1 MTRKKIVAGNWK
13 LNTSLVEGK
22 ELMSVLKNRIAIP
35 GVKSIVIPPFT
46 HLESA
51 VNIFKDSGIEI
62 GAQDCSKFENGA
74 YTGEISANLLSEM
87 GVPYVI
93 IGHSERRAYF
103 GEEEPLLVEKILMAL
118 KHHLTPIFCV
128 GETLDQRE
136 GDLHFEI
143 VKSQIEN
150 GLFSF
155 SAEELKN
162 CVIAYE
168 PVWAIGTGKTAS
180 PEQAQEIHAY
190 IRKVI
195 SDKYGDLAA
204 DITILYGGSVNDT
217 NANALFSQPDIDGGL
232 VGGASLKVDAFEVIV
247 KALASI

>member
-51 VNIFKDSGIEI
+51 VNIFQDSGIEI

-87 GVPYVI
+87 GVSYVI

-136 GDLHFEI
+136 DDLHFDV

-155 SAEELKN
+155 SEEELKN

-204 DITILYGGSVNDT
+204 DIIILYGGSVNDT

>member
-51 VNIFKDSGIEI
+51 VNIFQDSGIEI

-87 GVPYVI
+87 GVSYVI

-118 KHHLTPIFCV
+118 KHHLNPIFCV

-136 GDLHFEI
+136 DDLHFDV

-155 SAEELKN
+155 SEEELKN

>member
-13 LNTSLVEGK
+13 LNTSLVEGTA
-22 ELMSVLKNRIAIP
+22 LMSVLKNKINIP
-35 GVKSIVIPPFT
+35 GVKPIVIPPFT

-51 VNIFKDSGIEI
+51 VNIFKNTGIEI

-74 YTGEISANLLSEM
+74 YTGEISAKLLSEM
-87 GVPYVI
+87 SVSYVI

-103 GEEEPLLVEKILMAL
+103 GEEESLLAEKIKMAL
-118 KHHLTPIFCV
+118 EHHLTPIYCV

-143 VKSQIEN
+143 VKSQIEL

-155 SAEELKN
+155 SANELKN

-180 PEQAQEIHAY
+180 PEQAQEIHAH

-195 SDKYGDLAA
+195 TDKYGDLAA

-232 VGGASLKVDAFEVIV
+232 VGGASLKADAFEEIIR
-247 KALASI
+247 ALAAV

>member
-22 ELMSVLKNRIAIP
+22 ELMSQLKNRIDIP

-87 GVPYVI
+87 GISYVI

-103 GEEEPLLVEKILMAL
+103 GEEEPLLVEKIIMAL
-118 KHHLTPIFCV
+118 KHRLTPIYCV

-136 GDLHFEI
+136 DDLHFDV

-155 SAEELKN
+155 SEEELKN

-190 IRKVI
+190 IRSVI
-195 SDKYGDLAA
+195 ADKYGDLAA

-232 VGGASLKVDAFEVIV
+232 VGGASLKADAFEVIIR
-247 KALASI
+247 ALASL